1 MAPSAFWF
9 HLSLDFHM
17 LFGLP
22 TGWLLRNKASASV
35 IEQRER
41 REIETEVTQ
50 ELLRSNWDCFFVLDS
65 NPAAR
70 GIHVANVVFAGTVQP
85 TVAPE
90 GDTCSKKVV

>member
-1 MAPSAFWF
+1 
-9 HLSLDFHM
+9 M

-70 GIHVANVVFAGTVQP
+70 GIHVANVVFAGTNYESHKLIDANCKLNP
-85 TVAPE
+85 KHVANP
-90 GDTCSKKVV
+90 